1 MGLGTRDA
9 GNYNKTGQGGLNM
22 QLKIID
28 ATHARIE
35 TLPNIRLF
43 FREEAEADLEN
54 TVLGM

>member
-1 MGLGTRDA
+1 
-9 GNYNKTGQGGLNM
+9 M

-43 FREEAEADLEN
+43 FREEAETDLEN
-54 TVLGM
+54 TILGM

>member
-1 MGLGTRDA
+1 
-9 GNYNKTGQGGLNM
+9 M

-43 FREEAEADLEN
+43 FRKEVETDLEN
-54 TVLGM
+54 TIWGI